1 MADIQMPQLGETVT
15 EGTITKWFKQI
26 GEQVAE
32 DEPLFEVS
40 TDKVDSEVP
49 SPVSG
54 VLSEILVQEGDTVD
68 VGVVL
73 ARIGDA
79 AAGGG
84 EAPAAEQAPA
94 EAEAPAE
101 AAAPAEEAPAQAPG
115 AEQAPAASPAP
126 AEAPAAEAPAAEAP
140 AAEAPAAEAPAAQA
154 PAAEADAAEAP
165 AADAPAAAA
174 AAGAPAADAPAA
186 AAAEPPAA
194 APAAAQPAPAA
205 ASAPAAAPPAEGEP
219 GANGRLLSP
228 VVRRLISENN
238 LDPGA
243 IPGTGPGGRITR
255 NDVLAVLDQGGGAAA
270 AQAPAPA
277 AAPSEAPATAPAP
290 TAAPAQ
296 PAAPAPAPAAPAAAP
311 QPVARAGERDTTIPH
326 TNIRRRTAEHMIRS
340 KQTSAH
346 VYASIEVDFE
356 GVERVRSAER
366 EAFKAAEGFGLTYLP
381 FISRAVIDAIR
392 DYPEV
397 NASFGEN
404 ELIVHNYVNLGI
416 AVDLDF
422 KGLMVPVI
430 HDADGKRLRA
440 LAREVSDLAR
450 RARSKQLGPD
460 DIAGGTFTITN
471 AGPFGTTL
479 TLPVINQPQVAIV
492 STDGVKRRPVVVDL
506 PDGSEGIAIHSVG
519 NITLTWDHRAFD
531 GAYAASFLRQ
541 VKEIIETRDWAPEL
555 A

>member
-1 MADIQMPQLGETVT
+1 
-15 EGTITKWFKQI
+15 
-26 GEQVAE
+26 
-32 DEPLFEVS
+32 
-40 TDKVDSEVP
+40 
-49 SPVSG
+49 
-54 VLSEILVQEGDTVD
+54 
-68 VGVVL
+68 
-73 ARIGDA
+73 
-79 AAGGG
+79 
-84 EAPAAEQAPA
+84 
-94 EAEAPAE
+94 
-101 AAAPAEEAPAQAPG
+101 
-115 AEQAPAASPAP
+115 
-126 AEAPAAEAPAAEAP
+126 
-140 AAEAPAAEAPAAQA
+140 
-154 PAAEADAAEAP
+154 
-165 AADAPAAAA
+165 
-174 AAGAPAADAPAA
+174 
-186 AAAEPPAA
+186 
-194 APAAAQPAPAA
+194 
-205 ASAPAAAPPAEGEP
+205 
-219 GANGRLLSP
+219 
-228 VVRRLISENN
+228 VRRLISENN